1 MSESDFEKTRMGKV
15 LILLRFPTIF
25 SEFCI
30 CRFTTFPLIPTYQEK
45 KQSFGTP
52 MFIIVTE
59 IFDKKINQDFEI
71 NKTRKNR

>member
-1 MSESDFEKTRMGKV
+1 MSKSDFEKTRMGKV

-30 CRFTTFPLIPTYQEK
+30 CRFTTFPLIPTYCEK
-45 KQSFGTP
+45 KRCLETLV
-52 MFIIVTE
+52 FIMVTE
-59 IFDKKINQDFEI
+59 IFYKKINQDFEI